1 MKFNKKIIGLA
12 LLLSL
17 KQSIYNARTIGF
29 GDYWPDLSGLR
40 RLYDTSTETISEL
53 YGNRIIYEMQE
64 IMKLIIKKNDDEIYR
79 CALQNNRDFLS
90 LEKRHRLLLEEECK
104 EKIIKFNNKTQF
116 YNYIDSSKNI
126 SDELKNE
133 IYKIKE
139 KNPVLL
145 EKFIDDVFYQINN
158 R

>member
-1 MKFNKKIIGLA
+1 MFN
-12 LLLSL
+12 
-17 KQSIYNARTIGF
+17 GF
-29 GDYWPDLSGLR
+29 SAWHDLSGLS
-40 RLYDTSTETISEL
+40 RLYDTSTETISKL
-53 YGNRIIYEMQE
+53 YGDRIIYKMQE
-64 IMKLIIKKNDDEIYR
+64 IMKLIIQKNNDEIYR
-79 CALQNNRDFLS
+79 CVLENNRDSFSLGDDSFSLGDDSLS
-90 LEKRHRLLLEEECK
+90 LEKRYQLVLKEECK
-104 EKIIKFNNKTQF
+104 EKIIKFNNATQF